1 MAAFMTDLTPLRT
14 VEEALRRANE
24 GLERKVGERTAALE
38 TEVAERKRME
48 MSLRELSGHLLNTQD
63 HERRRMARELHD
75 NAGQILSVLSM
86 KLDGIVLACG
96 DADGRLGAMASEA
109 KQFSDDLSKEIRTL
123 SYLLHPPLLDE
134 VGLESAIRWY
144 VDGFS
149 ERSKISVE
157 LILPPRME
165 RLPRDLELVLFRVVQ
180 ESLTNVH
187 RHSGSESAKI
197 RVTRSPDLVGL
208 EISDRGK
215 GISNREASRIEWG

>member
-1 MAAFMTDLTPLRT
+1 
-14 VEEALRRANE
+14 
-24 GLERKVGERTAALE
+24 
-38 TEVAERKRME
+38 
-48 MSLRELSGHLLNTQD
+48 
-63 HERRRMARELHD
+63 
-75 NAGQILSVLSM
+75 
-86 KLDGIVLACG
+86 
-96 DADGRLGAMASEA
+96 MASEA

-197 RVTRSPDLVGL
+197 RLRGRRIWWVWRLV
-208 EISDRGK
+208 IAAKASRMK
-215 GISNREASRIEWG
+215 GIVG